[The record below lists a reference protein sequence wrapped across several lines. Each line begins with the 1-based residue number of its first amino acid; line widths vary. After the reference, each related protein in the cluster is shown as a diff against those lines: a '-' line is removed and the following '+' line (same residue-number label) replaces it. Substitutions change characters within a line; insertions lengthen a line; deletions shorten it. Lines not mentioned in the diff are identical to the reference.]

1 MHAMQAVVVSEFGA
15 EPRLAQ
21 LPVPEPGPTELLVR
35 IHAAGLNPS
44 DWKVADGALRDVVP
58 HTFPLVMGSDG
69 AGVVE
74 KAGSRVTRFR
84 AGDRVFGQFMHVQR
98 GLGSYAEYSVAD
110 QDGAIATIPDGVP
123 FPVAASLPT
132 AGVAAYQAVEAARV
146 KPGHVVLING
156 ASGGVGQCAIQFAV
170 LAGARVL
177 ATGATDLAGH
187 LRSLGAA
194 TVFDFTRAPTHR
206 QVAAAYPGGI
216 DAIVDLVTPAG
227 GDLQA
232 MSALIRPGGT
242 LVSANHA
249 APPEALAGR
258 GIRGIN
264 LSSAASADILTK
276 LAELAATGDL
286 RVHIDRQVRLS
297 AAPAAVAHAR
307 VSHARGK
314 TLFLP

>member
-1 MHAMQAVVVSEFGA
+1 MQAVVVTEFGA

-21 LPVPEPGPTELLVR
+21 LPVPEPGPTEVLVR
-35 IHAAGLNPS
+35 IHAAALNPS
-44 DWKVADGALRDVVP
+44 DWKVADGALRNVAP
-58 HTFPLVMGSDG
+58 HAFPLVMGSDG
-69 AGVVE
+69 AGIVE
-74 KAGSRVTRFR
+74 KTGSRVSRLR
-84 AGDRVFGQFMHVQR
+84 AGDRVFGQFMQVQR

-110 QDGAIATIPDGVP
+110 QDGAIASIPDGVP
-123 FPVAASLPT
+123 LPVAAALPT
-132 AGVAAYQAVEAARV
+132 AGVAAYQAVEAARL
-146 KPGHVVLING
+146 KPGQVVLING
-156 ASGGVGQCAIQFAV
+156 AGGGVGQCAIQFA
-170 LAGARVL
+170 ARAEARVL
-177 ATGATDLAGH
+177 ATGTADLAEH
-187 LRSLGAA
+187 LQSLGAA
-194 TVFDFTRAPTHR
+194 TVFDFTRAPTHK

-216 DAIVDLVTPAG
+216 DAVVDLVTPAG

-249 APPEALAGR
+249 APQETLAGR
-258 GIRGIN
+258 GVRGIN
-264 LSSAASADILTK
+264 LSSAASADLLAK

-297 AAPAAVAHAR
+297 AAPATIAHAR